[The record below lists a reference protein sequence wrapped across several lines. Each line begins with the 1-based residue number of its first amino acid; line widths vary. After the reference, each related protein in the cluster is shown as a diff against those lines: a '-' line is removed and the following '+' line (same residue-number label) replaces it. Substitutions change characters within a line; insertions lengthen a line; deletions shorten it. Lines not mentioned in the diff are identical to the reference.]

1 MTKPRFAV
9 ILSGAGVFD
18 GSEIHEAVLTLL
30 AIDRQ
35 GGASQCFAPDTPQ
48 RDVINHLTGQPMA
61 ETRNALIESARIARG
76 RIKPLSDFNPADFD
90 ALILPGGFG
99 AAKTLSSFAV
109 DGPECSVNPD
119 VAQAIRGMEAAG
131 NPICALCIAPALLA
145 RVLGDVEVTIGSD
158 AGTASAIEQMGA
170 RHRLAGHGEVV
181 IDTARKVVTTPCYM
195 LEAAIS
201 QVADGADAAVR
212 TLMDLIRG

>member
-1 MTKPRFAV
+1 M

-18 GSEIHEAVLTLL
+18 GSEIHESVLALL

-35 GGASQCFAPDTPQ
+35 GGATQCFAPDVPQ

-61 ETRNALIESARIARG
+61 ETRNALVESARIARG

-109 DGPECSVNPD
+109 DGPECVVNPE

-131 NPICALCIAPALLA
+131 KPICALCIAPAVIA
-145 RVLGDVEVTIGSD
+145 RVLVDVDLTIGSD

-170 RHRLAGHGEVV
+170 RHHATGHGELT
-181 IDTARKVVTTPCYM
+181 IDSVRKIVTSPCYM
-195 LEAAIS
+195 LQATVS

-212 TLMDLIRG
+212 EMMRMIRA